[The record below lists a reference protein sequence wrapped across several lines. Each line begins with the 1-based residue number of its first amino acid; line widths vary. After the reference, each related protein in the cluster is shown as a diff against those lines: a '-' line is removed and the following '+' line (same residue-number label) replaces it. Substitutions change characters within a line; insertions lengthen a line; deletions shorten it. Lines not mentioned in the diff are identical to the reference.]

1 MTKTIQD
8 AQVNGGFVSIKAAC
22 STLSVPRS
30 TWYRQVNSQLLPDQ
44 DMELRDLVQRIATNK
59 SVYGYRR
66 ITAEL
71 GRSGVIAN
79 HKRVLRIMR
88 EDNLLCIRKRRFIAT
103 TDSEHGLPTYPNLAR
118 EMVLDGIDQ
127 LWVSDITYIRLRG
140 EFVYLAVV
148 LDAYSRRV
156 IGWQLSRR
164 IDTALTLDALNMAF
178 CSRRINDGLVH
189 HSDQGVQY
197 AATDYTNLLRAA
209 GITISMS
216 RKGNPYDNAYA
227 ESFMK
232 TLKYEEVYLNEYAN
246 LSEARQKIEYFLIQ
260 VYNQDRLHS
269 RLGYVPPAEFESKI
283 TCQNHPSIR

>member
-1 MTKTIQD
+1 MTETIHD
-8 AQVNGGFVSIKAAC
+8 AQVNGGFESIKAAC
-22 STLSVPRS
+22 ATLCVPRS
-30 TWYRQVNSQLLPDQ
+30 TWYRLANNPLLPDP
-44 DMELRDLVQRIATNK
+44 DIELRDLIQAIATNK

-79 HKRVLRIMR
+79 HKRVLRLMR
-88 EDNLLCIRKRRFIAT
+88 EDNLLCLRKRHFVAT
-103 TDSEHGLPTYPNLAR
+103 TDSAHGLPTYPNLAR
-118 EMVLDGIDQ
+118 GMVVDGIDQ

-140 EFVYLAVV
+140 EFIYLAVI
-148 LDAYSRRV
+148 LDAHSRRV

-164 IDTALTLDALNMAF
+164 IDTALTVDALNMALA
-178 CSRRINDGLVH
+178 SRLVKDGLVH

-197 AATDYTNLLRAA
+197 AATDYTNILRAA

-232 TLKYEEVYLNEYAN
+232 TLKYEEVYLSDYAN
-246 LSEARQKIEYFLIQ
+246 LSEARQKIGHFLIQ
-260 VYNQDRLHS
+260 VYNRERLHS
-269 RLGYVPPAEFESKI
+269 RLGYVPPVEFESKL
-283 TCQNHPSIR
+283 TVNNQPSIR